1 MNPAPAEPESPQW
14 IEIHRF
20 ATWRGLRDW
29 VARQA
34 SLASS
39 PPNGERLQIVVPT
52 PGAAWVLDRTLR
64 ARLPEGSSLPWV
76 GVADGAFRD
85 LPGDLDPPFRAAP
98 RLSREILIEEA
109 LLAGTSEP
117 EAPPGDPAQ
126 LAEPLLAFLD
136 EQAKDARISP
146 DRTAFEAFAAR
157 TEKNLAEAQETD
169 LGAVRL
175 LRLTRWLR
183 RVQGRYRAALE
194 EAGRADPGSLRERL
208 LLSVAA
214 LEPSLAGL
222 RVVAVGEDALRPAD
236 AELLA
241 ALLPPGKLVLA
252 LPGDAPPPLLPKA
265 LPVRETHIDEKAP
278 PAEAAATR
286 AGRQGQPT
294 LFAASRPSGKA
305 DAAGTREAPD
315 ENPAAIY
322 IPATEDGLVFRAS
335 DRADEIRVAA
345 TLLMNFR
352 RSGAEYGRMALV
364 AQEPSRYLETT
375 EAVLAGGNIPFDTH
389 LRPKLSTE
397 PWVAA
402 LSDILEFGARPGRL
416 TLGLRLLRSPFVR
429 APDLPEAPQ
438 RAADTLQRQLVDAGI
453 RDTHAPEEL
462 PRLAAHLSRLAKRSR
477 RRLPD
482 ADSPERTTREVER
495 RIARA
500 EDQETAAA
508 ALEILDAAAGALA
521 PLRDPGAAFGDA
533 VETLLRFLDRFVEP
547 PPEEDA
553 AVRETVLRT
562 LRQAAAA
569 APDGARAGGP
579 GGFARRIR
587 RLLNRRASEPRPSP
601 GSGKEHPG
609 GGVSLI
615 AAGDAP
621 FGDYDFLVLLGV
633 ADADWPGPRPRNIFF
648 PNNLLEE
655 ATRSR
660 QARARKREIRL
671 LRVFSALPRS
681 GVAFTRPELDD
692 GFPVAVSPFEV
703 EIVEA
708 VRTRE
713 PAPAR
718 IAVRGPLRGRLSPGG
733 SPGAGEIAALPTTL
747 DRRAPSAAV
756 LERPVSPTALD
767 TYAESPA
774 QFFARYVLRLPE
786 ERPLADVPPPTERGD
801 LLHDFLHRSYE
812 ALPDAGLAAGQSA
825 LDDLLGFFQT
835 EFRRY
840 AEARGME
847 ETERRIEERWLFG
860 GEATPGAMEWFLRE
874 ERDRGPFTPARF
886 EEWIG
891 GEPEAP
897 GRAGP
902 TLRVEGRLDRLDR
915 RPDGTRRVLEYKS
928 GRFYQKPL
936 QARLYARVLE
946 AGDGIPTDFA
956 IPYFGQRRWIGPA
969 DKPGDSE
976 QDAEVAKA
984 RDGIARGAFPPAP
997 DSDGNFAFHLVIR
1010 RDLPE
1015 PPEGPPDSDA
1025 GS

>member
-1 MNPAPAEPESPQW
+1 MNPAPAAPESPQW
-14 IEIHRF
+14 IEIRRF

-34 SLASS
+34 SLASAQ
-39 PPNGERLQIVVPT
+39 PDGERLQLVVPT

-64 ARLPEGSSLPWV
+64 ARLPEGSSLPWI
-76 GVADGAFRD
+76 GVADSAFRD

-98 RLSREILIEEA
+98 RLTREILIEEA
-109 LLAGTSEP
+109 LLAGASEP

-136 EQAKDARISP
+136 EQARDARIRP

-169 LGAVRL
+169 QGAVRL

-183 RVQGRYRAALE
+183 RVHGRYLTALE

-208 LLSVAA
+208 FLNAAA
-214 LEPSLAGL
+214 LAPSLAGL
-222 RVVAVGEDALRPAD
+222 RVVGVGEDALRPSD

-241 ALLPPGKLVLA
+241 ALLRPGKLVWA
-252 LPGDAPPPLLPKA
+252 LPGDAPPPRLPTG
-265 LPVRETHIDEKAP
+265 LPVREARIDG
-278 PAEAAATR
+278 EARPGEAVPTR
-286 AGRQGQPT
+286 AHRQGQPT
-294 LFAASRPSGKA
+294 LFAASRPLGTG
-305 DAAGTREAPD
+305 DAAGAREQPE
-315 ENPAAIY
+315 ENPAPIY
-322 IPATEDGLVFRAS
+322 IPATGDGLVFRAT

-345 TLLMNFR
+345 ALLTNFR
-352 RSGAEYGRMALV
+352 RSGANHGRMALV
-364 AQEPSRYLETT
+364 AQQPSRYLETI
-375 EAVLAGGNIPFDTH
+375 EVALSGCNIPFETH
-389 LRPKLSTE
+389 LQPRLSTE

-402 LSDILEFGARPGRL
+402 LSDVLEFGARPGRL

-429 APDLPEAPQ
+429 TPDLAAAPQ
-438 RAADTLQRQLVDAGI
+438 RAADILQQQLVDAGI
-453 RDTHAPEEL
+453 RDTHTPEEL
-462 PRLAAHLSRLAKRSR
+462 PRLVAHLSRLAERSR
-477 RRLPD
+477 QRLPG
-482 ADSPERTTREVER
+482 ADSPDRATREVER
-495 RIARA
+495 WIARA

-508 ALEILDAAAGALA
+508 ALETLNAAAGALA
-521 PLRDPGAAFGDA
+521 PLRDPGVAFSDA
-533 VETLLRFLDRFVEP
+533 VEALLRFLDRFVEP
-547 PPEEDA
+547 PADEDA
-553 AVRETVLRT
+553 AVREAVFRT

-569 APDGARAGGP
+569 APGGARAGAP

-601 GSGKEHPG
+601 GSGKESSG
-609 GGVSLI
+609 EGVSLI
-615 AAGDAP
+615 AAADAP

-660 QARARKREIRL
+660 QARARNREIRL
-671 LRVFSALPRS
+671 LRAIPALPRS

-692 GFPVAVSPFEV
+692 GFPVAASPFEV
-703 EIVEA
+703 ELVEA
-708 VRTRE
+708 MEGRE
-713 PAPAR
+713 PAADR
-718 IAVRGPLRGRLSPGG
+718 IPVRGPLSPGG
-733 SPGAGEIAALPTTL
+733 APGPGEITPLPTTL

-786 ERPLADVPPPTERGD
+786 ERPLADVPPPTERGE

-812 ALPDAGLAAGQSA
+812 ALPGAGLAAGESA

-840 AEARGME
+840 AEVRGME

-897 GRAGP
+897 APAGP

-946 AGDGIPTDFA
+946 AADGIPTDFA
-956 IPYFGQRRWIGPA
+956 IPYFGHRRWIGPA

-997 DSDGNFAFHLVIR
+997 AGDGNFAFHLVIR

-1015 PPEGPPDSDA
+1015 PPPEPPESDA